1 MIQKYHQ
8 TQQLHESSIM
18 VPEAGSILCLNK
30 VVITLDDIPVGYLTA
45 EENNTMTVTNYK
57 DGNKFAI
64 PSCKVITIIEGDFN
78 KLFVDLEHYEVEK
91 YRME

>member
-8 TQQLHESSIM
+8 SQQLHEYSIT
-18 VPEAGSILCLNK
+18 VPEARSILCLNK
-30 VVITLDDIPVGYLTA
+30 IIITLDDIPLGYLTA

-64 PSCKVITIIEGDFN
+64 PSCKVITVIKGDFN
-78 KLFVDLEHYEVEK
+78 KLFVDLEHYEAEK